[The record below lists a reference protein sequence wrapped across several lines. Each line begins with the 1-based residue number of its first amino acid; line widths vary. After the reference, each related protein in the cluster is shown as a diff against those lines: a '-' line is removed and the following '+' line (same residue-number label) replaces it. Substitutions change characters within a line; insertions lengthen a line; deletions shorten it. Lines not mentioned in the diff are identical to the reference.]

1 MLPMP
6 RHNGRPNAQ
15 SGVGAKLPLFSVA
28 CRGSVYL
35 MGPCPDPRGSC
46 NSVFRYPSPFG
57 WSCGVPTGS
66 PVFSLALAPEVKT
79 GEIAGIKAAQADK
92 RSARGSKEGKGT
104 GICVSQQQ
112 FLFSRSSGCR
122 LVAAP
127 WASKRSLAPGR
138 APWRRRPL
146 AAAWQPVR
154 LSAAR
159 PTRSIVKNSP
169 PIAERT
175 RARQGGLNCP
185 AEVQPV
191 PNLKPSTCA
200 SATVAFLLPMQAA
213 DAARDDQEGR

>member
-6 RHNGRPNAQ
+6 RHNGRRVAQ
-15 SGVGAKLPLFSVA
+15 SGAEAKMPLFSEA
-28 CRGSVYL
+28 CRGTVVL
-35 MGPCPDPRGSC
+35 MEPRPDPRGSC

-66 PVFSLALAPEVKT
+66 PVFSKALALVVKT
-79 GEIAGIKAAQADK
+79 GEITGTIAAQVGR
-92 RSARGSKEGKGT
+92 RSARGSNEEKGT

-112 FLFSRSSGCR
+112 FLFSHSSDCR

-127 WASKRSLAPGR
+127 WGSKRLSAPGR
-138 APWRRRPL
+138 APWRQQPL

-169 PIAERT
+169 PAAERA
-175 RARQGGLNCP
+175 RAPQRGLNCP
-185 AEVQPV
+185 AEFQSV

-200 SATVAFLLPMQAA
+200 SAAVAFLLPMQAA
-213 DAARDDQEGR
+213 EAARDDQEGR

>member
-1 MLPMP
+1 MLPML

-15 SGVGAKLPLFSVA
+15 SGGEAKLPLFSVV
-28 CRGSVYL
+28 CRGSVLL
-35 MGPCPDPRGSC
+35 MGPRIDPCGSC

-57 WSCGVPTGS
+57 WSCLVPSGS
-66 PVFSLALAPEVKT
+66 PVFSQALAPAVKT
-79 GEIAGIKAAQADK
+79 GEIAGLKAAQVDR

-112 FLFSRSSGCR
+112 FLFSHSSDCR
-122 LVAAP
+122 PVAAP
-127 WASKRSLAPGR
+127 LVSKRSLAPVR
-138 APWRRRPL
+138 APWRQRPL
-146 AAAWQPVR
+146 AAAWQLVR

-169 PIAERT
+169 LIAERS

-185 AEVQPV
+185 AEFQPV
-191 PNLKPSTCA
+191 PNLKPSACA
-200 SATVAFLLPMQAA
+200 SAAVAFLLPMQAA